1 MFSSNTGCDI
11 YSKAQN
17 AKTCILLNLWSYIMF
32 CMSILY
38 LNLYIKD
45 VINLRGFDFDIT
57 ELTIEIIIAY
67 LKLKSLC
74 LSVCIFVCLSVD
86 DMSECNTQN

>member
-1 MFSSNTGCDI
+1 
-11 YSKAQN
+11 
-17 AKTCILLNLWSYIMF
+17 MF

-45 VINLRGFDFDIT
+45 VINLRGFDFDII
-57 ELTIEIIIAY
+57 EITIEIIIAY

-74 LSVCIFVCLSVD
+74 LSVCIFVCLYID
-86 DMSECNTQN
+86 DMSEYNTQN